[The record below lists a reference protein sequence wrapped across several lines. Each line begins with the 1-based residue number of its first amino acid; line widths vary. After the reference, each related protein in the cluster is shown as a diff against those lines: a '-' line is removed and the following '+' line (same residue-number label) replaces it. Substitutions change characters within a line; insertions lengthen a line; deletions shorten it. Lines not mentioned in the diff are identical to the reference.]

1 MPADF
6 EKFLADDL
14 DTPRSS
20 HWGMKSE
27 NNLLILNAVVVL
39 SLERNEERRVGQRLS
54 ELQMEIVFWISL

>member
-14 DTPRSS
+14 DAPRSS
-20 HWGMKSE
+20 HWGMESE

-39 SLERNEERRVGQRLS
+39 SLERNEERRVGQRWS